1 MTLKDYISELQ
12 KVEAMYGDIPVMYQT
27 LTHRFAAEI
36 PAIRTRLKPSGKGE
50 EPFLL
55 INP

>member
-1 MTLKDYISELQ
+1 MKLKDYIAELQ

-27 LTHRFAAEI
+27 LTHRFMAEL
-36 PAIRTRLKPSGKGE
+36 PSIRMRLKSDGKGE